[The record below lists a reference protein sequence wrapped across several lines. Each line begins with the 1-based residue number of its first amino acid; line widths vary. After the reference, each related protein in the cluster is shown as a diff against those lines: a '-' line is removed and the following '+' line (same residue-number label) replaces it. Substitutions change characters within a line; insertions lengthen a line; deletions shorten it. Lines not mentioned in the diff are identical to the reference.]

1 MKLIFQREKSPSTRI
16 NEIHSGRKGFIFPFS
31 FFFFLKFNQTLVGI
45 DDTRSNCI
53 VVEV

>member
-16 NEIHSGRKGFIFPFS
+16 NEIHCRRKGFIFPFS
-31 FFFFLKFNQTLVGI
+31 FFLFEFNQTLVCI

-53 VVEV
+53 VVVEV